1 MMYPQYSIAS
11 FACVR
16 QLILHLQIEPFILIL
31 YHVAIELFH
40 TGQKLLFFYDDAKDQ
55 KVIHTVHTAVDLQV

>member
-1 MMYPQYSIAS
+1 MYPQYSIPS
-11 FACVR
+11 FAFV
-16 QLILHLQIEPFILIL
+16 QDLILHLQIEPFILIL

-55 KVIHTVHTAVDLQV
+55 KVMHTLYIQQ